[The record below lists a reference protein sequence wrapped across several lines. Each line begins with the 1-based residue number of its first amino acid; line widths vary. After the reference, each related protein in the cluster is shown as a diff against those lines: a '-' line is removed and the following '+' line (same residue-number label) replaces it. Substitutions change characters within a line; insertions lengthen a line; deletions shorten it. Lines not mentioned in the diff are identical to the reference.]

1 MKIFDENSSNINIL
15 IEESIS
21 NIKSLMETNTIIG
34 YSVIAPDGTIIIPIS
49 KVSVGFIVGGG
60 EYSDK
65 SSRKVAKH
73 YPMAGG
79 SGGGMSVSPV
89 GFLIESHGNYKFID
103 IENKTA
109 YQTFLNLFN
118 TIVDKLGEKKEWKKY
133 SFV

>member
-1 MKIFDENSSNINIL
+1 MKIFEENTSNINTL

-21 NIKSLMETNTIIG
+21 SIKTLMETNTIIG
-34 YSVIAPDGTIIIPIS
+34 EPVIAPDGTIIVPIS
-49 KVSVGFIVGGG
+49 KVSVGFVVGGG

-65 SSRKVAKH
+65 SSRRVAKH

-89 GFLIESHGNYKFID
+89 GFLIESHGDYKFID
-103 IENKTA
+103 IENKSA

-118 TIVDKLGEKKEWKKY
+118 MIVDKLKEKKE
-133 SFV
+133 